1 MSFYF
6 TVSPELAGRRLDVAL
21 VEHCPDLS
29 RANALRLIKRGH
41 VTVDGARSKGSHRL
55 KIGEAI
61 EGEVPEREP
70 DSLVPEDIPL
80 TIVSDDP
87 AFVVLDKP
95 AGLVVHPAPGHRSG
109 TLVHALLHRY
119 PELSRVAGTGRP
131 GIVHRLDMGTSGLLV
146 AAKTERAR
154 RLLAEQFRLHSVD
167 REYLAI
173 VRGSPKALTGT
184 IDRPIG
190 RHPTDRKRFTAD
202 ARLARASGSARTA
215 VTHWRVEE
223 RAGEFTLLR
232 VRLETGRTH
241 QVRVHLASIGL
252 PVLGDPVYGGGR
264 TVSGSLRL
272 ERQSLHAALLGF
284 DHPEGGERLRFESP
298 LPPDLRDVLERV
310 RE

>member
-1 MSFYF
+1 MSFSF
-6 TVSPELAGRRLDVAL
+6 TVSPELAGRRLDVAV
-21 VEHCPDLS
+21 VEHRPDVS
-29 RANALRLIKRGH
+29 RANALRLIKRGL
-41 VTVDGARSKGSHRL
+41 VTVNGARSKASHRL
-55 KIGEAI
+55 KLGETV
-61 EGEVPEREP
+61 EGDVPEREP

-80 TIVSDDP
+80 AIVSDDP
-87 AFVVLDKP
+87 SFVVLDKP
-95 AGLVVHPAPGHRSG
+95 AGMVVHPAPGHRSG

-146 AAKTERAR
+146 AAKTERSR

-173 VRGSPKALTGT
+173 VRGSPKASTGT

-202 ARLARASGSARTA
+202 SRLARASGSARSA

-223 RAGEFTLLR
+223 RVGEFALLR
-232 VRLETGRTH
+232 LRLETGRTH
-241 QVRVHLASIGL
+241 QVRVHLASVGL

-284 DHPEGGERLRFESP
+284 DHPESGERMRFESR
-298 LPPDLRDVLERV
+298 LPADLRDALERI
-310 RE
+310 RD